1 MMKTHFYCILLFL
14 CFSTQLLAQQPV
26 PKVEFSLFLIGDAG
40 EPDTHGKDA
49 VLNTLSEKLKLK
61 GKNSSVVFLGDNI
74 YPKGMVDEEHPDR
87 KDAEDRLK
95 AQLDVIKLHTGTGFI
110 IPGNHDWEQ
119 GGKNG
124 WTEIKAQEKFVTEYL
139 QNPAVFF
146 PKGGCPTPQEISLS
160 DNQTLVLLDTQ
171 WYLHPW
177 KKPDENSDCE
187 VKTLTGL
194 LTSLDDILYRNRHKK
209 VVVAGHHPMYSYSL
223 HGGYYPFKSHI
234 LPLSELGLNIP
245 LPILGSIYPL
255 YRSWIGNIQD
265 IPNPV
270 YKEMRTGMVRIMSQ
284 YPNVVY
290 ANGHEHTLQ
299 LIEKDSLYYITSGAG
314 AKTTPVKKGADSYFA
329 AATKGFAQL
338 DWLSDGTSKIYFW
351 DANGQLLYEKVLEF
365 KKKPYQEL
373 DVQSNQQTIPNPKFK
388 ANKFKEWLLGKN
400 YRNIWTTPVQA
411 PVLDLTHEKGGLK
424 VIQRGGGQQT
434 LSLRYAG
441 KDENQYVT
449 RSVEK
454 YPESAVPEA
463 IRSKFTVDIVGDQI
477 SASHPFAALTI
488 PSLAEAAGVLHTN
501 PRLVRLPNDT
511 ILGPY
516 QRLFAG
522 QLALFEERPDEG
534 FAGAKKTYSTLKLF
548 DKLDQDNKNIVDQKA
563 LLRARLLDMLIGD
576 WDRHDDQWRWAAFD
590 EGKHTVFKAIPRD
603 RDQAFFVSQGL
614 LPKIVSRKW
623 ILPKVQGF
631 DYKIRDVNTFNFNAR
646 YVDRAFLTQLSQQD
660 WQETASFLQQSISDS
675 LIDESIKKLPNNDPF
690 TSEIAAKLK
699 QRKKD
704 LLAYASEYYKFL
716 AKEVDVVASDKDE
729 IIDIERLSDGNTSVK
744 LFDQTKKGKQGTLL
758 YQRVF
763 DPKDTKEIRIWG
775 MDGEDVFH
783 VYGKSHKGI
792 KVRLIGGKGK
802 DTFIDS
808 SLVEKGSRKTLIYDK
823 KKNTTIQAGDETVN
837 NTTEND
843 KHINDLD
850 RFAFV
855 YDRLAPLGS
864 LAYNPD
870 DGLFLG
876 GGVQYTQHGFRKSP
890 FRMQH
895 SLSGNYAF
903 STNAFNLYY
912 VGKAVDVI
920 GKADLEVKI
929 TLQQDGLTDNFFG
942 LSNESRYIQNKG
954 IEYYR
959 VKFSNLENSVL
970 LSNNWGPLKL
980 YYGLVFN
987 GYNVKENARRYIAEY
1002 ASKGSPVYDEQ
1013 DFYGVRTG
1021 FTVDT
1026 RNNPVMTTRGL
1037 KWNTELTFQKAF
1049 EHNYK
1054 DDYLNL
1060 KTDLAFYHT
1069 FKLPAVLS
1077 FATRVGGGIN
1087 LLDYEFYQANTLGG
1101 LSNLRGYRRSRFS
1114 GKSSFYHNLEA
1125 RLKLLSF
1132 KSYLFPAHLG
1142 VLAFNDLGRVWNPN
1156 ETSQKWHHGYGG
1168 GIWLSPFQM
1177 AVLTLTYGR
1186 SSEDEVISFK
1196 LGFFF

>member
-1 MMKTHFYCILLFL
+1 MKVIFISILLFL
-14 CFSTQLLAQQPV
+14 SSLSQLLAQDTTSRV
-26 PKVEFSLFLIGDAG
+26 VYSLFLIGDAG
-40 EPDTHGKDA
+40 EPDIQGKDA
-49 VLNTLSEKLKLK
+49 VLNSLSAKLKQK
-61 GKNSSVVFLGDNI
+61 GKKSAVVFLGDNI
-74 YPKGMVDEEHPDR
+74 YPRGLVDLEHPDR
-87 KDAEDRLK
+87 KQSEERLS
-95 AQLDVIKLHTGTGFI
+95 AQLDIIKSHVGAGYM

-124 WTEIKAQEKFVTEYL
+124 WAEIIAQEKFVTEYL
-139 QNPAVFF
+139 QNPSVFF
-146 PKGGCPTPQEISLS
+146 PKGGCPTPQEVALTDSV
-160 DNQTLVLLDTQ
+160 TLVLLDTQ

-209 VVVAGHHPMYSYSL
+209 VVVTGHHPMYSHSL

-234 LPLSELGLNIP
+234 LPFSELGINIP

-270 YKEMRTGMVRIMSQ
+270 YQEMRNGMVKIMAQ
-284 YPNVVY
+284 YPNVLY

-314 AKTTPVKKGADSYFA
+314 SKTTPVKKGTDSYFA
-329 AATKGFAQL
+329 ASKKGFAQL
-338 DWLSDGTSKIYFW
+338 DWLADGQTKIYFW
-351 DANGQLLYEKVLEF
+351 DENGKLLYEKNLTF
-365 KKKPYQEL
+365 KKKPFQEL
-373 DVQSNQQTIPNPKFK
+373 VVKPNQQTIPNPKFK

-400 YRNIWTTPVQA
+400 YRSIWTRPVQA
-411 PVLDLTHEKGGLK
+411 PMIDLSSEKGGLK

-434 LSLRYAG
+434 LSLRYEG
-441 KDENQYVT
+441 KDQNQYVT

-488 PSLAEAAGVLHTN
+488 PSLAEAARVLHTN

-548 DKLDQDNKNIVDQKA
+548 EKLEQDNKNVVDQKA
-563 LLRARLLDMLIGD
+563 MLRARLLDMLIGD
-576 WDRHDDQWRWAAFD
+576 WDRHDDQWRWAAYD
-590 EGKHTVFKAIPRD
+590 EGKQTVFRAIPRD
-603 RDQAFFVSQGL
+603 RDQAFFVSQGI
-614 LPKIVSRKW
+614 LPRIVSRKW

-631 DYKIRDVNTFNFNAR
+631 DYKIRDINTFNFNAR
-646 YVDRAFLTQLSQQD
+646 YVDRAFLTELSLKD
-660 WQETASFLQQSISDS
+660 WENAVAELQHNISDS
-675 LIDESIKKLPNNDPF
+675 LIDLSVKKLPDNDPF
-690 TSEIAAKLK
+690 APEIAAKLK

-704 LLAYASEYYKFL
+704 LLAYASEYYRFL
-716 AKEVDVVASDKDE
+716 AKEVDIVASDKDE
-729 IIDIERLSDGNTSVK
+729 IVSIKRLQDGNTFVQV
-744 LFDQTKKGKQGTLL
+744 FDQTKKGKQGSLL
-758 YQRVF
+758 YQRTF
-763 DPKDTKEIRIWG
+763 EPQDTKEIRIWG

-783 VYGKSHKGI
+783 VEGIAHKGI

-808 SLVEKGSRKTLIYDK
+808 SSVEKGGRKTIIYDK
-823 KKNTTIQAGDETVN
+823 KKNTVIEGSAETVN
-837 NTTEND
+837 NTTEGD

-870 DGLFLG
+870 DGVFIG
-876 GGVQYTQHGFRKSP
+876 GGIQYTQQGFRKSP
-890 FRMQH
+890 FRFQH

-912 VGKAVDVI
+912 LGKAVDI
-920 GKADLEVKI
+920 FGKTDLEIKI
-929 TLQQDGLTDNFFG
+929 NLQQEGLTDNFFG
-942 LSNESRYIQNKG
+942 LSNESKYIQSRG

-959 VKFSNLENSVL
+959 VKLSNLENSIL
-970 LSNNWGPLKL
+970 LSNNYGPLKL
-980 YYGLVFN
+980 YYGFVFN
-987 GYNVKENARRYIAEY
+987 GYDVKENARRFIAEY
-1002 ASKGSPVYDEQ
+1002 APKGSELYEEQ
-1013 DFYGVRTG
+1013 DFYGIRAG

-1037 KWNTELTFQKAF
+1037 KWNSELTFQKAF

-1054 DDYLNL
+1054 DDYFNL

-1132 KSYLFPAHLG
+1132 KSYLFPAQFG
-1142 VLAFNDLGRVWNPN
+1142 ILAFNDLGRVWNPN
-1156 ETSQKWHHGYGG
+1156 ENSQKWHHGYGG
-1168 GIWLSPFQM
+1168 GVWLSPFQM